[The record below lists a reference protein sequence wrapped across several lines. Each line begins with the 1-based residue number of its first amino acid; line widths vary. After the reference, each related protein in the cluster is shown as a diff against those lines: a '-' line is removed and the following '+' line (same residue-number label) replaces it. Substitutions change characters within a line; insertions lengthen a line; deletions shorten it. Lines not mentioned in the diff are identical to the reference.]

1 MPGPTTSTSG
11 PNPPKPLPLSP
22 IGTVPLTEPSYFQT
36 QRANLQI
43 LLDELRQAGMSDS
56 AANQVVAQQATGFS
70 VTGQVIFV
78 LTQAQY
84 TIVSV
89 MGHLPTYKK
98 DDPLTYAG
106 VKFPPNDPKY
116 LQELQRAMN
125 NKFPVTLTVR
135 LIGNDYH
142 IDWLRVGADDTFA

>member
-1 MPGPTTSTSG
+1 
-11 PNPPKPLPLSP
+11 
-22 IGTVPLTEPSYFQT
+22 VPLTEPSYFQA
-36 QRANLQI
+36 QRANLQT
-43 LLDELRQAGMSDS
+43 LLDELRQAGVSDS
-56 AANQVVAQQATGFS
+56 AANQVVAQQTPGFG

-98 DDPLTYAG
+98 DDPPTYAG

-125 NKFPVTLTVR
+125 YKFPVTMDVR